1 DGGPLPPAVEHLEAQ
16 RRLVELDAAVCEA
29 MLSCP
34 RGEDIAVLDDDD
46 DEEEDGEGT
55 TDKAASKQTRR
66 LICRAGDR
74 LDFAAG
80 HYESARLG
88 MEGLIARYG
97 RMKGR
102 GAGAVDGLDDE
113 GKDIGYAVMLVV
125 GAGNRLEEERSS

>member
-1 DGGPLPPAVEHLEAQ
+1 
-16 RRLVELDAAVCEA
+16 

-34 RGEDIAVLDDDD
+34 RGEDIAVLGDDDD
-46 DEEEDGEGT
+46 DDDDDDVEEEYGEGK

-88 MEGLIARYG
+88 MEELIARYG
-97 RMKGR
+97 RMKG

-125 GAGNRLEEERSS
+125 GAGNRLEEERSA